1 MEVVRLFAIVAM
13 ALAGLSCAIAQTYPS
28 RPITIVDPLP
38 AGGAV
43 DALARII
50 AAHMQQEFG
59 EPVVVDNISGGGGS
73 LGPGHVAR
81 SAPDGYTIGIGT
93 NGQFVNN
100 GAVYPLPYDLIKD
113 FEPIALLPH
122 VPFWFIGRKSLP
134 ANTLPELI
142 TWLKANGDKATFAT
156 VGYGNGSQL
165 GGLFLEQKAGVHFQF
180 VPYRGG
186 APALQD
192 LMAGHVDIM
201 CDLAANSLAQVKAGT
216 IKAFAVAADKRWF
229 ASPDTPTTDEAGIP
243 DVYVSVWHGLWAPK
257 GTPKEI
263 IAKLNGA
270 VQNAFADPAV
280 RERIA
285 NLGMELPPADQRTPE
300 ALGTLQKAEIAK
312 WWPIIKAAGIKAE

>member
-1 MEVVRLFAIVAM
+1 MRRLLAVIAM
-13 ALAGLSCAIAQTYPS
+13 AMAGLTGAVAQTYPS

-43 DALARII
+43 DALARVL
-50 AAHMQQEFG
+50 AAHMQQVLG
-59 EPVVVDNISGGGGS
+59 QPVLVENISGGGGS

-134 ANTLPELI
+134 ANNLQELLA
-142 TWLKANGDKATFAT
+142 WLKTNGDKATFAT

-165 GGLFLEQKAGVHFQF
+165 GGVFLQQKTGVHFQYI
-180 VPYRGG
+180 PYRGG

-192 LMAGHVDIM
+192 LIAGHVDMM

-229 ASPDTPTTDEAGIP
+229 ASPGTPTLDESGIP
-243 DVYVSVWHGLWAPK
+243 GVYVSVWHGLWAPK
-257 GTPKEI
+257 GTPKDI
-263 IAKLNGA
+263 IAKLNSA
-270 VQNAFADPAV
+270 VISALDDATV
-280 RERIA
+280 RQRIA
-285 NLGMELPPADQRTPE
+285 ALGMELPPTGQRTPA
-300 ALGTLQKAEIAK
+300 ALGALQKAEIAK